1 MELTVISLVVG
12 LLLVVVLGMQI
23 QLSALSRKID
33 EKEDRIS
40 KKMDQLLKEKEKEK
54 EKNKNNLK
62 LSNTQF

>member
-33 EKEDRIS
+33 EKDDSMS
-40 KKMDQLLKEKEKEK
+40 KKMDQLLKEKEKK
-54 EKNKNNLK
+54 
-62 LSNTQF
+62 